1 MAKPF
6 CELFFVWK
14 SFVNMFFQAK
24 FHRFYYIKNLNW
36 KKTRRKTNIAS
47 NFLRSL
53 HKREST
59 FKFSHKVL
67 MQMIILHPP
76 GPIFIRRSRTGNS
89 SSVAIRHRKEEMK
102 KKIKRWNLFN
112 AVGKSTK
119 YNQSIRMYYYCTLTF
134 VWSTIIGQYMR
145 LSRIRTVLVFSYSYV
160 LLSFFVFINL
170 LVCITLLFVCNT
182 LLCGHT

>member
-1 MAKPF
+1 
-6 CELFFVWK
+6 
-14 SFVNMFFQAK
+14 
-24 FHRFYYIKNLNW
+24 
-36 KKTRRKTNIAS
+36 
-47 NFLRSL
+47 
-53 HKREST
+53 
-59 FKFSHKVL
+59 
-67 MQMIILHPP
+67 
-76 GPIFIRRSRTGNS
+76 
-89 SSVAIRHRKEEMK
+89 VAIRHRKEEMK